1 MGRDVQ
7 EAGGPEEVTTMDVEE
22 LLDRIGTERMD
33 RLTRCE
39 YG

>member
-1 MGRDVQ
+1 MRVM
-7 EAGGPEEVTTMDVEE
+7 AMDVEE